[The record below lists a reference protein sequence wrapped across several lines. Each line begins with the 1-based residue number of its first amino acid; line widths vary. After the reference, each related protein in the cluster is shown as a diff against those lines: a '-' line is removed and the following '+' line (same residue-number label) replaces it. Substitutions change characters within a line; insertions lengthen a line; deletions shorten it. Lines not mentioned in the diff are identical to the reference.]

1 MAYSDSQILKTAH
14 SHVEAY
20 PPISPLAYF
29 YQVLLNFNESPV
41 AMQRYKR
48 RTIANLDLIGH
59 IFYLQNFQL
68 NKKLKKLKKN

>member
-1 MAYSDSQILKTAH
+1 MLAGKGKIKKKRTSILKPT
-14 SHVEAY
+14 
-20 PPISPLAYF
+20 
-29 YQVLLNFNESPV
+29 NFNESPV